1 MKKELNEASWGE
13 NELKLALQAE
23 ANQYR
28 FASEV
33 SSRAAQCKAD
43 IREIVQLAGKIL
55 CENKQEHSRKSRVV
69 KLVFE
74 KILMMKTADQ
84 RF

>member
-1 MKKELNEASWGE
+1 MKKELGEANWGE

-33 SSRAAQCKAD
+33 SSRAAQCKVD
-43 IREIVQLAGKIL
+43 IREIVQLAGKISMK
-55 CENKQEHSRKSRVV
+55 KQGQSRK
-69 KLVFE
+69 F
-74 KILMMKTADQ
+74 
-84 RF
+84 